1 MKNTNKVGKL
11 SIYCKKKKI
20 SIYRLGQITGV
31 EKTQLGNIDKDD
43 EYNVTSGTML
53 KIYSSTA
60 KEFGKG
66 LAPSDYLSKRKYK
79 WL

>member
-31 EKTQLGNIDKDD
+31 EKTQIGNIDKDY
-43 EYNVTSGTML
+43 EYNVTTGTMD
-53 KIYSSTA
+53 KIYNGTK
-60 KEFGKG
+60 KEFGEG
-66 LAPSDYLSKRKYK
+66 LHPSKYLSKRKSK